1 MVSFYQPTKTK
12 YKIVVE
18 SDAFPSDKYAMESQ
32 LKFHGFDPKEGLILW
47 KPRKGEDL
55 CRFEDLEKILETQ
68 AHGAGNIQPDL
79 HNTGADFAVW
89 CSYKYLNSGPGS
101 LGGCFVHEKHANNKK
116 LNRFAG
122 WWGHNKD
129 TRFNMRQ
136 DFDPLPGAEGLCG
149 SLLAL
154 RMAQRG
160 FKVTLV
166 EKRPDLRN
174 ANLDAGR
181 SINLSLSDRGLKGLR
196 LAGLEEKARELC
208 IPMLGRMIHDKE
220 GNTFMSNYS
229 GREGEFINSISRP
242 GLNMMLLDAA
252 EAIPNV
258 EIIFN
263 KGCVAVDLKNASAIF
278 EDFNTK
284 EKIEIKAD
292 IILGTDG
299 AGSVVRRNMFDDRN
313 FLFSFSQDYLT
324 HGYKEI
330 TIPAAKDGGYR
341 TEKGAL
347 HIWPRG
353 EDMLIA
359 LPNLDGSFTVTLFA
373 PYSNSDY
380 CFDNLTTPEMVMEY
394 FTKEY
399 PDAVALMPNLV
410 EEFFDNPTGPLGT
423 IKCSPW
429 NSYGKTLILGDAA
442 HAIVPF
448 YGQGMNASFEDVV
461 VFDEILEKQEGDIL
475 DWKKVFYEYEK
486 ARKIDTDGIADL
498 AVDNFHE
505 MKEHTA

>member
-1 MVSFYQPTKTK
+1 MTEKQH
-12 YKIVVE
+12 
-18 SDAFPSDKYAMESQ
+18 
-32 LKFHGFDPKEGLILW
+32 LLLI
-47 KPRKGEDL
+47 
-55 CRFEDLEKILETQ
+55 
-68 AHGAGNIQPDL
+68 GA
-79 HNTGADFAVW
+79 
-89 CSYKYLNSGPGS
+89 
-101 LGGCFVHEKHANNKK
+101 
-116 LNRFAG
+116 
-122 WWGHNKD
+122 
-129 TRFNMRQ
+129 
-136 DFDPLPGAEGLCG
+136 GLCG

-160 FKVTLV
+160 FQVTLV
-166 EKRPDLRN
+166 EKRPDLRDVTQ
-174 ANLDAGR
+174 DAGR
-181 SINLSLSDRGLKGLR
+181 SINLALSDRGLKGLR
-196 LAGLEEKARELC
+196 LAGVEEKALELC

-229 GREGEFINSISRP
+229 GRDGEYINSISRP
-242 GLNMMLLDAA
+242 GLNMLLLDAA
-252 EAIPNV
+252 EAMPNV

-263 KGCVAVDLKNASAIF
+263 KGCKSVDLENASAVF
-278 EDFNTK
+278 EDYTTK
-284 EKIEIKAD
+284 ERIELKGD

-299 AGSVVRRNMFDDRN
+299 AGSVVRKSMFNDRN

-330 TIPAAKDGGYR
+330 TIPAADGGGYR

-359 LPNLDGSFTVTLFA
+359 LPNLDGSFTVTLFL

-380 CFDNLTTPEMVMEY
+380 CFDNLTTPEMVTAY
-394 FTKEY
+394 FTQEY

-429 NSYGKTLILGDAA
+429 NSYGKTIILGDAA

-461 VFDEILEKQEGDIL
+461 VFDETLENQKDASL

-486 ARKIDTDGIADL
+486 ARKQDTDAIADL

-505 MKEHTA
+505 MKEHTASPLFQQKRKIEMILESQFPDAYSSKYSLVTFNENIGYAEALRKGRAQDKAILNLLDDKKISEADKPSEILNIVISETNAILHDDDVAFS